1 MVRRAVTAWL
11 MVVALLAVDAAAAQA
26 KVFRGDT
33 SQGRRA
39 SVVVGTDG
47 LLRAARVNWRA
58 RCRDGRVFEKTIFSR
73 PHDES
78 TPDAFLDS
86 GTYRGRSRDGYR
98 LRFTTSIRGERL
110 GTGARER
117 WRGTFRAKVLVTRRG
132 RYVDTCRLRTLR
144 WRARLVG

>member
-1 MVRRAVTAWL
+1 MFRSAVLAAVTL
-11 MVVALLAVDAAAAQA
+11 TALLAADATAEA
-26 KVFRGDT
+26 KVFRGET
-33 SQGRRA
+33 GQGRRA

-78 TPDAFLDS
+78 TPDAFFDT
-86 GTYRGRSRDGYR
+86 GTYRGRSDDGYR
-98 LRFTTSIRGERL
+98 LRFTTSVRGRRS
-110 GTGARER
+110 GSGAGER

-132 RYVDTCRLRTLR
+132 NYVDTCRVRRLR
-144 WRARLVG
+144 WSARLAD